1 MENKSKL
8 PKYWVVKNDGSQ
20 RFKDEVIAYMK
31 RIAPASN
38 LVGDSV
44 GYYGVD
50 GTIYGVDGTIKEFS
64 TGTSNGT
71 DSHGLLRDF
80 INNPVVLTINE
91 FIDLKNGEELKIIR
105 YKLKKPELRR
115 AVAELLNG
123 IIRFNGSGY
132 DEMAIYPEYASEAI
146 KKLRDEGVLDLWF
159 TVDYEESKVLVLG
172 SKGVTVEISNGNIEA
187 DGTKFNINFLEETFY
202 NLSTPPKCR
211 WNLKNKSYEVSYTER
226 KVIIGC
232 SEFSQEDIRK
242 IITTYR
248 EMTPHE
254 RGKSLKG

>member
-38 LVGDSV
+38 WVGDSV
-44 GYYGVD
+44 GY
-50 GTIYGVDGTIKEFS
+50 YGVDGTIKEFS

-71 DSHGLLRDF
+71 DSHELLRDF

-132 DEMAIYPEYASEAI
+132 RTNH
-146 KKLRDEGVLDLWF
+146 K
-159 TVDYEESKVLVLG
+159 
-172 SKGVTVEISNGNIEA
+172 
-187 DGTKFNINFLEETFY
+187 
-202 NLSTPPKCR
+202 R
-211 WNLKNKSYEVSYTER
+211 WNRRVHNSGSNRPWAQCDSLSGLGT
-226 KVIIGC
+226 
-232 SEFSQEDIRK
+232 
-242 IITTYR
+242 
-248 EMTPHE
+248 
-254 RGKSLKG
+254 GKSDPPFKCYLPRTIQFVENYFFSTLDCSFCLSVCLIKPTEMGFFSSR